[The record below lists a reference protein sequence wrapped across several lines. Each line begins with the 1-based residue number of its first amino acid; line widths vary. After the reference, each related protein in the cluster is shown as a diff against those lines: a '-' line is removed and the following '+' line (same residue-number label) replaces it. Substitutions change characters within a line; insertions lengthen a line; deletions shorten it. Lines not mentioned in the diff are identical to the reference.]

1 MEQQV
6 TRNDIAVHTIGEVLD
21 SAREYVQK
29 QVAAFLRRVPDTV
42 ASARV
47 KLTAFTR
54 SNAPWPAL
62 AQANLTV
69 AGRPIRAQVAATF
82 FPEAGRL
89 LRTRLKEQAAR
100 LAHPEAPRPWP
111 GSAGDRPH
119 PDPRTRAGR
128 REIVRR
134 KAYELIR
141 CRPDEAA
148 LTMDVM
154 DFDFHLFI
162 DAETGCDS
170 MLSRV
175 GPTGYR
181 LTRLVGMRP
190 PMPPVAVPLTIDVY
204 PVPDLTPEGAME
216 RLEETELP
224 FRFFRDTRT
233 GRGSVLYRRYDGNY
247 ALITSAAQ

>member
-6 TRNDIAVHTIGEVLD
+6 TRYDIAVHTIGEVLD

-100 LAHPEAPRPWP
+100 LAHPMEDHLVPIFVAN
-111 GSAGDRPH
+111 GAAGDGPVSLCH
-119 PDPRTRAGR
+119 HET
-128 REIVRR
+128 
-134 KAYELIR
+134 
-141 CRPDEAA
+141 EAA
-148 LTMDVM
+148 GGLTV
-154 DFDFHLFI
+154 
-162 DAETGCDS
+162 S
-170 MLSRV
+170 S
-175 GPTGYR
+175 
-181 LTRLVGMRP
+181 
-190 PMPPVAVPLTIDVY
+190 
-204 PVPDLTPEGAME
+204 
-216 RLEETELP
+216 
-224 FRFFRDTRT
+224 FRFD
-233 GRGSVLYRRYDGNY
+233 
-247 ALITSAAQ
+247 